1 MESKDIKKLKEGDLL
16 KDAESG
22 SIFKVIAID
31 LKTGDDC
38 PLRVELVESHRK
50 FNTSNWAP
58 INETLYEP
66 GNQAW
71 LFVNKST
78 MNWGIEIDDDEY
90 VDPRT
95 VLTCEDLELL

>member
-16 KDAESG
+16 KDVESG

-31 LKTGDDC
+31 LKTGDFC

-50 FNTSNWAP
+50 FNTSNWTP
-58 INETLYEP
+58 TNETLYEV

-71 LFVNKST
+71 LFINKDAVD
-78 MNWGIEIDDDEY
+78 MGIEIVDDEY
-90 VDPRT
+90 VDSRT

>member
-1 MESKDIKKLKEGDLL
+1 MESKDIEKLKEGDLL

-31 LKTGDDC
+31 LETGDFC

-50 FNTSNWAP
+50 LNTSNWAP
-58 INETLYEP
+58 TNETLYEV

-71 LFVNKST
+71 LFINKDAVD
-78 MNWGIEIDDDEY
+78 MGIDVEDRNIDLD
-90 VDPRT
+90 T
-95 VLTCEDLELL
+95 ILTCEDLELL